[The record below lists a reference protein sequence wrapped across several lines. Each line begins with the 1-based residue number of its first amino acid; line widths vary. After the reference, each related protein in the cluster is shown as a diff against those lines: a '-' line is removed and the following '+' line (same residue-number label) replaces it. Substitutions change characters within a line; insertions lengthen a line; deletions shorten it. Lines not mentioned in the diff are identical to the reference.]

1 MDLLATLSVALFRHL
16 PCVSVRYASSFRA
29 VCSIAQYCRPLQ
41 SCRALQVRYRVGVII
56 EQGLRDRKKAATR
69 AALSGAAAR
78 LARALG
84 IECVTADAIASEA
97 GVSTRTFHNYFS
109 SKEEAVLASFEESV
123 NLWIEALASRP
134 ADEPILDVLEELVV
148 EIVNDSGPSGSE
160 KASIWLLSDS
170 SPALYRDAADMH
182 QRINRAV
189 VQALAERTGTDA
201 EKDLYPTLL
210 LGAVGGAAKSVID
223 VWTGGK
229 SEASSPEELVH
240 DAFRQIRAGLPAPPP
255 APEMSRP

>member
-1 MDLLATLSVALFRHL
+1 
-16 PCVSVRYASSFRA
+16 
-29 VCSIAQYCRPLQ
+29 
-41 SCRALQVRYRVGVII
+41 
-56 EQGLRDRKKAATR
+56 
-69 AALSGAAAR
+69 
-78 LARALG
+78 
-84 IECVTADAIASEA
+84 
-97 GVSTRTFHNYFS
+97 YFS

-182 QRINRAV
+182 PRFTGAG
-189 VQALAERTGTDA
+189 VQALALRTGTDA

>member
-1 MDLLATLSVALFRHL
+1 MER
-16 PCVSVRYASSFRA
+16 
-29 VCSIAQYCRPLQ
+29 
-41 SCRALQVRYRVGVII
+41 VII
-56 EQGLRDRKKAATR
+56 EPGLRDRKKAATR
-69 AALSGAAAR
+69 AALSSAAER

-123 NLWIEALASRP
+123 THWIEALASRP
-134 ADEPILDVLEELVV
+134 ADEPILDVLEDLVV
-148 EIVNDSGPSGSE
+148 EIVSGSGPTAS
-160 KASIWLLSDS
+160 KTASIWMLSDA

-189 VQALAERTGTDA
+189 TQALAERTGTDA
-201 EKDLYPTLL
+201 ERDVYPTLL
-210 LGAVGGAAKSVID
+210 LGAVAGAAKSVID
-223 VWTGGK
+223 IWSGGK
-229 SEASSPEELVH
+229 SEASGPEELVH

-255 APEMSRP
+255 RL

>member
-1 MDLLATLSVALFRHL
+1 MITE
-16 PCVSVRYASSFRA
+16 P
-29 VCSIAQYCRPLQ
+29 
-41 SCRALQVRYRVGVII
+41 
-56 EQGLRDRKKAATR
+56 GLRDRKKAATR
-69 AALSGAAAR
+69 AALSSAAER

-123 NLWIEALASRP
+123 TLWIEALASRP
-134 ADEPILDVLEELVV
+134 ADEPILDVLEDLVV
-148 EIVNDSGPSGSE
+148 EIVTGSGPTAS
-160 KASIWLLSDS
+160 KTTSIWMLSDA

-189 VQALAERTGTDA
+189 IQALAERTGTDV
-201 EKDLYPTLL
+201 ERDLYPTLL
-210 LGAVGGAAKSVID
+210 LGAVAGAAKSVID
-223 VWTGGK
+223 IWSGGK
-229 SEASSPEELVH
+229 SDASGPEELVH

-255 APEMSRP
+255 RL